1 MTSAEARPFLKWAGG
16 KQQLLAQFA
25 PLLPAAFRRYHEPFL
40 GSGALYFHL
49 WNTGRITTPAS
60 LTDNN
65 AELIGAYALVRAD
78 VEGLINR
85 LQEHAARHGR
95 EHYYAVRALDRG
107 AQPLAPV
114 EQAARMIYLNR
125 TCYNGL
131 YRVNRQGYFNTP
143 PGSYTAPRIV
153 QAATLGAASAALADA
168 ALADAAL
175 RVATFDAVLEWAQPG
190 DFVYFDPP
198 YDPVSRTA
206 SFTSYTRHS
215 FGEPEQRRL
224 AEVFAELA
232 RRGCYCMLSNSYTP
246 LILDLYR
253 GFDIQIVQ
261 ATRAINSKGDARG
274 AVKEVIVRN
283 YEDKTA
289 SSPLP
294 DCGRRSA
301 FGPPVETGG

>member
-153 QAATLGAASAALADA
+153 Q
-168 ALADAAL
+168 
-175 RVATFDAVLEWAQPG
+175 P
-190 DFVYFDPP
+190 
-198 YDPVSRTA
+198 
-206 SFTSYTRHS
+206 
-215 FGEPEQRRL
+215 RRWGRP
-224 AEVFAELA
+224 A
-232 RRGCYCMLSNSYTP
+232 RRWRMRRWRMLRCAWQRSTLCSNGRS
-246 LILDLYR
+246 
-253 GFDIQIVQ
+253 
-261 ATRAINSKGDARG
+261 RAI
-274 AVKEVIVRN
+274 
-283 YEDKTA
+283 
-289 SSPLP
+289 SSISTRPMT
-294 DCGRRSA
+294 R
-301 FGPPVETGG
+301 